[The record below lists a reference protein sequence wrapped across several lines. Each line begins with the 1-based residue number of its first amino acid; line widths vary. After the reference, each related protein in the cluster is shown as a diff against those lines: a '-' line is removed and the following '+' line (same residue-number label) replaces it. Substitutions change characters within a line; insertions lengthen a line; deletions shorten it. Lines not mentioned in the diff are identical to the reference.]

1 MIKDLQNII
10 LGYLDYTEEYRKVMN
25 ELKIYFK
32 VYKMFL
38 KNNHMTKIYINHYIY
53 YNNDN

>member
-1 MIKDLQNII
+1 MIKDLKNII